1 MSRRAVFGDFLRTA
15 RRQVAPAA
23 GFREAVWAGG
33 HVAEVRHSLLRVVIV
48 MGRYV
53 QDTSVA
59 PAPHPSP
66 EVPAPTGWDRAGM
79 EARQALIHAAAALH
93 GDAAGRRQPGVRA
106 GSELVRR
113 LDAAAVSL
121 TYGRDL
127 LQTHLARGPEG
138 GRQFR
143 SEWGHIITSPPVS
156 WALLAEMGVLAHQLA
171 SLGEGLERSP
181 RARGSPEARRSLNAA
196 CHWLQNMHASIR
208 IAQRHQ
214 PVSAA
219 DRELLHAIPV
229 NARPARRLPEGSEP
243 VGALCTG
250 VIEAAERVRHAAWL
264 SGLEPAWS
272 PRVTVNSLRQV
283 AAASTITS
291 HHCEIVLHSLADGL
305 EDVNDSLRGG
315 LVQAAEA
322 AGRARARWLAVAHAL
337 DQVTTDT
344 QDYLSQAAIAADDLA
359 LWTGR
364 LAYADPSWTVASQRA
379 VRPAR
384 NLVQDPEDLV
394 RASHVLHRALESV
407 TAVAHADRKQV
418 LAAAHGR
425 RILVAAGPSSAFDLP
440 LPFAPAPSERIDAT
454 LSLYRYAAKAG
465 SEATGQLRNATAAVQ
480 TRGPAG
486 IARLDSAPR
495 GNREIQ
501 APAGTGGRVMA
512 RCPDAIGQIE
522 RTLRALGV
530 TDVRLL
536 RRGAE
541 IDRAGEQLI
550 VDASA
555 GERDPHQVVPVGV
568 AHIEAVD
575 VVTSEPRSR
584 RSGVGRVTLPDPEKN
599 FPVQPEALEAER

>member
-1 MSRRAVFGDFLRTA
+1 VFGDFLGAA

-53 QDTSVA
+53 QDTRVA
-59 PAPHPSP
+59 PAPDPSP
-66 EVPAPTGWDRAGM
+66 ETPAPTGWDRAGT
-79 EARQALIHAAAALH
+79 EACQALIHAAAALH

-127 LQTHLARGPEG
+127 LQTHLARDPQS

-143 SEWGHIITSPPVS
+143 SEWGSILTSPPVS

-219 DRELLHAIPV
+219 DRELLHAIRV
-229 NARPARRLPEGSEP
+229 NARPARRLPDGSES
-243 VGALCTG
+243 VSALCTG
-250 VIEAAERVRHAAWL
+250 VIEAAERVRHAAWR
-264 SGLEPAWS
+264 SELEPAWS

-291 HHCEIVLHSLADGL
+291 HHCEIVLRSLADGL
-305 EDVNDSLRGG
+305 EDADDGLRGG
-315 LVQAAEA
+315 LIQAAEA
-322 AGRARARWLAVAHAL
+322 AGQARTRWLAVAHSL

-344 QDYLSQAAIAADDLA
+344 QKHLSQGAVGANDLA

-364 LAYADPSWTVASQRA
+364 LAYADPSWTVARRAIRPSQ
-379 VRPAR
+379 
-384 NLVQDPEDLV
+384 NLVQQPEGLEWARHAV
-394 RASHVLHRALESV
+394 HQALESIARLARADGKQIRA
-407 TAVAHADRKQV
+407 TANA
-418 LAAAHGR
+418 R
-425 RILVAAGPSSAFDLP
+425 RILVTSPPTSDAWEAT
-440 LPFAPAPSERIDAT
+440 LPFAPAPPERVDAI
-454 LSLYRYAAKAG
+454 LALYQYAATICG
-465 SEATGQLRNATAAVQ
+465 EATGRVRDASAIAQALKRPGLYSPDGPGCRHREPRTETGVAERPVAGPWGAGGAVEQ
-480 TRGPAG
+480 T
-486 IARLDSAPR
+486 LY
-495 GNREIQ
+495 
-501 APAGTGGRVMA
+501 
-512 RCPDAIGQIE
+512 
-522 RTLRALGV
+522 ALGV
-530 TDVRLL
+530 TDARLL
-536 RRGAE
+536 CWGAQ

-550 VDASA
+550 AEAKAAQGS
-555 GERDPHQVVPVGV
+555 PHGVGPVRSGKTR
-568 AHIEAVD
+568 EMGS
-575 VVTSEPRSR
+575 TSSGARVR
-584 RSGVGRVTLPDPEKN
+584 RSAERMIPVPDWECAAHL
-599 FPVQPEALEAER
+599 EALQAEP